1 MDEETIDM
9 KLTQFTFVSIVL
21 MFLFACSAF
30 ADNTKCA
37 GYLDK
42 TSLETIRAI
51 ASALA
56 TDGLLLMAEN
66 LVFYQDGEVVGLEL
80 LNGRVIGCD
89 PR

>member
-1 MDEETIDM
+1 
-9 KLTQFTFVSIVL
+9 
-21 MFLFACSAF
+21 MFLFAPSAF

-42 TSLETIRAI
+42 ASLETIRAL

-56 TDGLLLMAEN
+56 NDGVLLMAEN
-66 LVFYQDGEVVGLEL
+66 LVFYHDGEVVGLEM

-89 PR
+89 PRR

>member
-1 MDEETIDM
+1 M
-9 KLTQFTFVSIVL
+9 KLAQFTFVSIIL
-21 MFLFACSAF
+21 MFLFAYSAF

-42 TSLETIRAI
+42 ASSETIRAI

-56 TDGLLLMAEN
+56 TDGLLLIAEG
-66 LVFYQDGEVVGLEL
+66 LVFYHDGEVVGLEL

-89 PR
+89 PRQR

>member
-1 MDEETIDM
+1 MDEEAIDIKLM
-9 KLTQFTFVSIVL
+9 KFTFASIVF
-21 MFLFACSAF
+21 MFSLACSAF

-42 TSLETIRAI
+42 ASSETIRAI

-56 TDGLLLMAEN
+56 SDGLLLMAEN